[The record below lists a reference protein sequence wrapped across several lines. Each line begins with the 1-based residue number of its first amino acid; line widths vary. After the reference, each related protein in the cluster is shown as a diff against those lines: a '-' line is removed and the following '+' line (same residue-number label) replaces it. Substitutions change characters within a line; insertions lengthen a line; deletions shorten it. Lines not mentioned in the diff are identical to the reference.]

1 MQAGDN
7 TVQQLL
13 AAPCRPL
20 VYRGLELRAGSC
32 LPRLLLYL
40 GPALL
45 LSILANTP
53 RLLEMRL
60 VTILDTDS
68 GNHLTLVTPASLL
81 YTVPRPPGADQPQHH
96 PPGRQPPAGYPAHPA
111 QARPPLHHILPP
123 LDQVPHSN
131 IQLK

>member
-1 MQAGDN
+1 M
-7 TVQQLL
+7 
-13 AAPCRPL
+13 
-20 VYRGLELRAGSC
+20 YRVLELGAGSC

-45 LSILANTP
+45 LSTLANTP

-81 YTVPRPPGADQPQHH
+81 YRLYPGPLVLTSPNTTHL
-96 PPGRQPPAGYPAHPA
+96 AGSHQLAILPT
-111 QARPPLHHILPP
+111 PLRLDPLYITYYLHWTRSHILT
-123 LDQVPHSN
+123 SS
-131 IQLK
+131 

>member
-1 MQAGDN
+1 M
-7 TVQQLL
+7 
-13 AAPCRPL
+13 
-20 VYRGLELRAGSC
+20 YRVLELGVGSC

-68 GNHLTLVTPASLL
+68 GNHLTLVTPPASCTL
-81 YTVPRPPGADQPQHH
+81 YPGPLVLTSPNTTHL
-96 PPGRQPPAGYPAHPA
+96 AGSHQLAILPT
-111 QARPPLHHILPP
+111 PLRLDPLYITYYLHWTRSHILT
-123 LDQVPHSN
+123 SS
-131 IQLK
+131 

>member
-1 MQAGDN
+1 MQAEDN

-20 VYRGLELRAGSC
+20 VYRGLELGAGSC

-68 GNHLTLVTPASLL
+68 GN
-81 YTVPRPPGADQPQHH
+81 Q
-96 PPGRQPPAGYPAHPA
+96 
-111 QARPPLHHILPP
+111 
-123 LDQVPHSN
+123 
-131 IQLK
+131 